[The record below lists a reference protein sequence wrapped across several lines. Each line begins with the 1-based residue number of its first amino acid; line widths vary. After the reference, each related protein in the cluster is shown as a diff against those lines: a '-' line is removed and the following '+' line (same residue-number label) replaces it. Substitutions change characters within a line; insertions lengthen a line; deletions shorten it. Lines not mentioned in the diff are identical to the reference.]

1 MYLVFVNIFCIC
13 TWYFWVF
20 VYMYLV
26 FMNICVYVLCISEH
40 LCVHVLGIYEHLR
53 ICTWYFWTFVCKCTW
68 YLWTF
73 VCTCEQVCP
82 ARATWTAPLFC
93 RRLAFVFPSVPSTAR
108 LLVLTNKCKQR
119 WKHYN
124 AIVRTR
130 LYDQLNVFDCT
141 DSTICRPSAWC
152 PLFQSEE
159 SSAAQKVYQQ
169 LSYWKHKGV
178 QDIF

>member
-1 MYLVFVNIFCIC
+1 MYFVFLNIC
-13 TWYFWVF
+13 

-26 FMNICVYVLCISEH
+26 FMNICVYVLGISEH
-40 LCVHVLGIYEHLR
+40 LCVFVLGICEHLYAHASR
-53 ICTWYFWTFVCKCTW
+53 CVQRGQRGQRHF
-68 YLWTF
+68 
-73 VCTCEQVCP
+73 
-82 ARATWTAPLFC
+82 FC
-93 RRLAFVFPSVPSTAR
+93 RRPAFVFPSVPSTAR

-178 QDIF
+178 QNIF

>member
-1 MYLVFVNIFCIC
+1 MCIGSCICTWYLWTFVYMYLVFVNIC
-13 TWYFWVF
+13 

-26 FMNICVYVLCISEH
+26 FVNICVYVLGISEH
-40 LCVHVLGIYEHLR
+40 LCI
-53 ICTWYFWTFVCKCTW
+53 CTW

-82 ARATWTAPLFC
+82 AWATWTAPLFC
-93 RRLAFVFPSVPSTAR
+93 RRPAFVFVSVPSSAR

-130 LYDQLNVFDCT
+130 LYDQLSVFDST

-159 SSAAQKVYQQ
+159 SSAAQKAYQQ

-178 QDIF
+178 QDIFWHWSD